1 MRDSK
6 FNRREILLLGVGAAP
21 FCAPEVASAVVP
33 KLDEKDPQAIAFN
46 YVVDNK
52 RVDHNKFP
60 TFKPNQTCGNCAYIQ
75 GREGFWRPCSIFPG
89 KIVFHKGWCRVWVL
103 KTFK

>member
-6 FNRREILLLGVGAAP
+6 FNRREVLLLGIGAGAL
-21 FCAPEVASAVVP
+21 CAPEVASAVVP

-46 YVVDNK
+46 YVADNK
-52 RVDHNKFP
+52 RVDRNKFP

-89 KIVFHKGWCRVWVL
+89 KIVSHKGWCHVWIL